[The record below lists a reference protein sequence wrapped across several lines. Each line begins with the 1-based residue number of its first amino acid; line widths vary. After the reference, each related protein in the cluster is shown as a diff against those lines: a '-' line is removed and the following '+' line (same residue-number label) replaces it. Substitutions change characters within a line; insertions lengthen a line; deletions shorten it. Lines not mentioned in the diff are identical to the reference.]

1 MIKRVMVGA
10 GIAGASWIGYM
21 KVRRWWTT
29 WGVDPVEQTKELPG
43 DEIVPEGETLISRG
57 ITIEAPPE
65 AVWPWLVQMGYDR
78 AGWYSY
84 DQLDMKGRSADAIL
98 PEFQQLRVGDIVPTH
113 DAGGFEVKLVE
124 PNRALVLY
132 LDTAMVEA
140 QQGKRTASSADAS
153 ILATETPGL
162 AMSGGFLG
170 TASPKDFK
178 VSWTFVL
185 EPAGHGRTRLIERC
199 RGWFGQGNAGSK
211 MLMPVMGFGVFVMM
225 QRQMVGLR
233 RRIERTARF
242 DQAEREATIAVPMA
256 TSATNGAPISTPTSP
271 AISV

>member
-1 MIKRVMVGA
+1 MIKRLLIGA
-10 GIAGASWIGYM
+10 GIAGASWIGYT
-21 KVRRWWTT
+21 KVRRWSGT
-29 WGVDPVEQTKELPG
+29 WGVDPVEQTKPLPG
-43 DEIVPEGETLISRG
+43 DAIVPGGETLISRG

-65 AVWPWLVQMGYDR
+65 AVWPWLVQMGYGR

-84 DQLDMKGRSADAIL
+84 DQLDMKGQSADAIL
-98 PEFQQLRVGDIVPTH
+98 PEFQELSVGDIVPTH

-140 QQGKRTASSADAS
+140 QQAKRTAGSEGPS
-153 ILATETPGL
+153 ISATETPGL

-178 VSWTFVL
+178 VSWAFVL
-185 EPAGHGRTRLIERC
+185 EPAGHGRTRLVERC

-211 MLMPVMGFGVFVMM
+211 ALMPALGFGVFVMM
-225 QRQMVGLR
+225 QRQMVEIGRL
-233 RRIERTARF
+233 
-242 DQAEREATIAVPMA
+242 AERSARLDQVEREVAIAVPMA
-256 TSATNGAPISTPTSP
+256 TDATNGLSDEAITSSTAS
-271 AISV
+271 